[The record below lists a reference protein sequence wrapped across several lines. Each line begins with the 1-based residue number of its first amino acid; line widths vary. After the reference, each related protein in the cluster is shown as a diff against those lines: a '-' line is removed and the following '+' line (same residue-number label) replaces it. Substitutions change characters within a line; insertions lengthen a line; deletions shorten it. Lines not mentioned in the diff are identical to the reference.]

1 MPTRFRVRISQTAER
16 DIDEIWRFV
25 SQENLEAAT
34 RFVLHLEGRVS
45 ALETFPARCPLIPE
59 NELIGT
65 EYRHLIDG
73 DYRMIFRIAGR
84 IVYVLRIIHSA
95 RLLDIT
101 ALEKDPTSKKGQK

>member
-25 SQENLEAAT
+25 SQENKEAAS
-34 RFVLHLEGRVS
+34 RFVLRLQEKVS
-45 ALETFPARCPLIPE
+45 TLETFPARCPLIPE
-59 NELIGT
+59 NDLIGT

-73 DYRMIFRIAGR
+73 DYRMIFRVSGR

-101 ALEKDPTSKKGQK
+101 ALENEPTSRKQQK